1 MRIQAENRAYRIGE
15 VMALSDTAYY
25 AYRRELQNRPPAEGN
40 RREPEGG
47 RTLLLAMGEDGEDGV
62 VVDLTGGR
70 YEGLPAF
77 VPDARKQLDAHIA
90 SIAEYC
96 VREGVENTENGE
108 WSITYEELYFQF
120 DGTTLT
126 SRNGMGRLLQEK
138 LRQREEVNA
147 LIMTEDCIEMS
158 YHLEYCPN
166 CQRGGLAGAMNL
178 LSLMDCNLY
187 DLHLECGQDSEEPYL
202 SPPLDR
208 LTADTLTE
216 YGKRDWADVMK
227 AKVTGISGKH
237 GRMTVSLTGCSAE
250 WLRDFCGLLL
260 GDTNQGYYEQ
270 CVAMPDMAYG
280 KAGEQPSDL
289 RDSRVSDLI
298 ATYEELFHVQRD
310 ERITHYFG
318 DYGSHFF
325 NMGVT
330 DQEIQPVY
338 EKALAV
344 MEMDD
349 AGFRSTKEFLH
360 RGEIIGRMR
369 DCLLA
374 KELHP
379 GEEVLFVGTE
389 PYGGPGDFELRGG
402 HIRFVDPERKTCT
415 VRGSFFDMKDVPLRY
430 VLGRYNAEITETHY
444 GRPHVE
450 VLFGEY
456 PALAQQYLHEAE
468 ERWEQ
473 YETDAAAAPTQ
484 TM

>member
-15 VMALSDTAYY
+15 VMALSDAAYY

-47 RTLLLAMGEDGEDGV
+47 RTFLLAMGEDGEDGV

-178 LSLMDCNLY
+178 LSLMGCNLY

-298 ATYEELFHVQRD
+298 ATYEELFHVQTTR
-310 ERITHYFG
+310 
-318 DYGSHFF
+318 
-325 NMGVT
+325 N
-330 DQEIQPVY
+330 
-338 EKALAV
+338 
-344 MEMDD
+344 
-349 AGFRSTKEFLH
+349 AGWPAASPGHCSGLH
-360 RGEIIGRMR
+360 REYHR
-369 DCLLA
+369 
-374 KELHP
+374 
-379 GEEVLFVGTE
+379 
-389 PYGGPGDFELRGG
+389 YGGYR
-402 HIRFVDPERKTCT
+402 R
-415 VRGSFFDMKDVPLRY
+415 
-430 VLGRYNAEITETHY
+430 
-444 GRPHVE
+444 RPC
-450 VLFGEY
+450 
-456 PALAQQYLHEAE
+456 PNDRRRR
-468 ERWEQ
+468 RW
-473 YETDAAAAPTQ
+473 
-484 TM
+484 

>member
-47 RTLLLAMGEDGEDGV
+47 RTFLLAMGEDGEDGV

-280 KAGEQPSDL
+280 KAGE
-289 RDSRVSDLI
+289 
-298 ATYEELFHVQRD
+298 
-310 ERITHYFG
+310 
-318 DYGSHFF
+318 
-325 NMGVT
+325 
-330 DQEIQPVY
+330 
-338 EKALAV
+338 
-344 MEMDD
+344 
-349 AGFRSTKEFLH
+349 
-360 RGEIIGRMR
+360 
-369 DCLLA
+369 
-374 KELHP
+374 
-379 GEEVLFVGTE
+379 
-389 PYGGPGDFELRGG
+389 
-402 HIRFVDPERKTCT
+402 
-415 VRGSFFDMKDVPLRY
+415 
-430 VLGRYNAEITETHY
+430 
-444 GRPHVE
+444 
-450 VLFGEY
+450 
-456 PALAQQYLHEAE
+456 
-468 ERWEQ
+468 
-473 YETDAAAAPTQ
+473 
-484 TM
+484 

>member
-47 RTLLLAMGEDGEDGV
+47 RTFLLAMGEDGEDGV

-178 LSLMDCNLY
+178 LSLMGCNLY

-227 AKVTGISGKH
+227 AKVTGISGCHAGH
-237 GRMTVSLTGCSAE
+237 GLWE
-250 WLRDFCGLLL
+250 
-260 GDTNQGYYEQ
+260 
-270 CVAMPDMAYG
+270 
-280 KAGEQPSDL
+280 
-289 RDSRVSDLI
+289 SR
-298 ATYEELFHVQRD
+298 
-310 ERITHYFG
+310 
-318 DYGSHFF
+318 
-325 NMGVT
+325 
-330 DQEIQPVY
+330 
-338 EKALAV
+338 
-344 MEMDD
+344 
-349 AGFRSTKEFLH
+349 
-360 RGEIIGRMR
+360 
-369 DCLLA
+369 
-374 KELHP
+374 
-379 GEEVLFVGTE
+379 
-389 PYGGPGDFELRGG
+389 
-402 HIRFVDPERKTCT
+402 
-415 VRGSFFDMKDVPLRY
+415 
-430 VLGRYNAEITETHY
+430 
-444 GRPHVE
+444 
-450 VLFGEY
+450 
-456 PALAQQYLHEAE
+456 
-468 ERWEQ
+468 
-473 YETDAAAAPTQ
+473 
-484 TM
+484 